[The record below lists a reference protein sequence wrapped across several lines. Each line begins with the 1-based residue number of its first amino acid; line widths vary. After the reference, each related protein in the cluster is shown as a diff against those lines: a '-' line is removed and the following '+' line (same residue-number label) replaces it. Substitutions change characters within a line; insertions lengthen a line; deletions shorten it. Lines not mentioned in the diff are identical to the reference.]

1 MTSESNPTVGRVVS
15 LIGLILYIA
24 TGVFPYLASGLVA
37 PMWGIIVLWVGWLA
51 GLWLTIALFRRRS
64 GWALAMPVVA
74 IGYWWLIITLGERLF
89 DWTA

>member
-1 MTSESNPTVGRVVS
+1 MTSESNPTVGRVVP

-37 PMWGIIVLWVGWLA
+37 PMWGIIVLWVGWLL
-51 GLWLTIALFRRRS
+51 GLWLTTALFRRRS